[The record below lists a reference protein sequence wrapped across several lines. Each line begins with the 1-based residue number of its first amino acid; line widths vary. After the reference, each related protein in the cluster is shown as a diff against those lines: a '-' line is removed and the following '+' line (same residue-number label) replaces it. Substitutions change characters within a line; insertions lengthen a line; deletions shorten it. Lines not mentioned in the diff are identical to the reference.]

1 MRQTVR
7 VVGIGGSRRPGSRAE
22 RALRLVLDEAER
34 LGAETRLVPGE
45 ELVLPLLDPR
55 ADVRP
60 AAAERLLAEVAA
72 ADGIV
77 LASPVY
83 HGAVSGL
90 LKNALDHLEGLRD
103 DERPYLSG
111 RAVGSLAVGEGWQ
124 GAMTTLSALRDTVHA
139 LRGWNTPLG
148 VAVNT
153 TVTDITPDGGCT
165 DPHVQAQLTAMARQ
179 VVEFATAR
187 RALGQELRPA
197 EPVLQAG

>member
-1 MRQTVR
+1 M
-7 VVGIGGSRRPGSRAE
+7 GIGGSRRPGSRAE

-34 LGAETRLVPGE
+34 LGAETRLVPGA
-45 ELVLPLLDPR
+45 ELVLPLLDPG
-55 ADVRP
+55 AAGRP

-153 TVTDITPDGGCT
+153 SVTVFTPDGGCA
-165 DPHVQAQLTAMARQ
+165 DPHVRAQLATMAAQ
-179 VVEFATAR
+179 VVEFANAR
-187 RALGQELRPA
+187 RAPRPA